1 MNIPGLNWIL
11 LMPPINEQIIKY
23 DLEPWFVT
31 IKHQIY
37 KHFTYLNKRFL
48 GQCEELSRRA
58 RDFKRSNPDKIT
70 ND

>member
-1 MNIPGLNWIL
+1 MDQTRFTHAANKQTN
-11 LMPPINEQIIKY
+11 MY

-31 IKHQIY
+31 IKHQTS

-48 GQCEELSRRA
+48 GQCAELSRRA

>member
-1 MNIPGLNWIL
+1 MDQTRFTHATNKQTNI
-11 LMPPINEQIIKY
+11 Y

-31 IKHQIY
+31 IKHQTS
-37 KHFTYLNKRFL
+37 KHFTCLNKRFL
-48 GQCEELSRRA
+48 GQCAELSRRA